1 MSSSYPAVAQAI
13 ADYFSMI
20 DRPVPPITPSTSFL
34 DDLGIDSIAL
44 AVIVIN
50 LQDATGK
57 DPFADG
63 FRNFHTVQELADLFD
78 SMVS

>member
-1 MSSSYPAVAQAI
+1 MTSSYPAVAQAI
-13 ADYFSMI
+13 AEYFAMI
-20 DRPVPPITPSTSFL
+20 DRTAPTISPSTNFL
-34 DDLGIDSIAL
+34 NDLGIDSIAL

-50 LQDATGK
+50 LQDTTGK

-78 SMVS
+78 SIPS